1 MKKILILCE
10 GPNELKVVNLL
21 LDHGKLKFSR
31 DDLLDMRPFHARQLA
46 SPQLKPALDA
56 YHGEL
61 EIYRIGD
68 KMSDALK
75 IPKELS
81 SEIKTQKKFCTLRFH
96 IHIHHQRFHNPN
108 LIMFHILSSYLS
120 FRSIPSRSCSVS
132 SCGISPSAI
141 SFSR

>member
-1 MKKILILCE
+1 MKKILIMCE

-68 KMSDALK
+68 KDNVLFDIRFRLLLGKTEGHAHAVALHFHHGLAVL
-75 IPKELS
+75 INQFQLAFILHDSPPS
-81 SEIKTQKKFCTLRFH
+81 SPH
-96 IHIHHQRFHNPN
+96 
-108 LIMFHILSSYLS
+108 
-120 FRSIPSRSCSVS
+120 
-132 SCGISPSAI
+132 
-141 SFSR
+141 